1 MFDERNEGQ
10 AIVFSADHVPGQPM
24 KTAVSDGDS
33 VSLRKD
39 GEDVLVRSVKA
50 AGHSRF
56 TGIIYGFEP
65 SYELKYHGL
74 NLGDEVQFEE
84 DHIIACSEE

>member
-1 MFDERNEGQ
+1 MFDERNEVQ
-10 AIVFSADHVPGQPM
+10 AIVFSTNHIPGQPT

-39 GEDVLVRSVKA
+39 DEYVLVKSVIA
-50 AGHSRF
+50 VGSSRF

-65 SYELKYHGL
+65 SYEVEYQGL
-74 NLGDEVQFEE
+74 NLGDEVEFEE
-84 DHIIACSEE
+84 KHIIACSE

>member
-1 MFDERNEGQ
+1 
-10 AIVFSADHVPGQPM
+10 M

-50 AGHSRF
+50 MGPSRF
-56 TGIIYGFEP
+56 TGIIYGIEPNYEFE
-65 SYELKYHGL
+65 YHRL
-74 NLGDEVQFEE
+74 NLGYEVEFEE
-84 DHIIACSEE
+84 KHNIDCSDE

>member
-1 MFDERNEGQ
+1 MIDERNKGQ
-10 AIVFSADHVPGQPM
+10 AIDFSVNHDPGQPI

-39 GEDVLVRSVKA
+39 GEDVLVRSVRA
-50 AGHSRF
+50 MGHSRF

-65 SYELKYHGL
+65 SYKLEYQCL
-74 NLGDEVQFEE
+74 NIGDEVAFEE
-84 DHIIACSEE
+84 KHIIACSEE

>member
-1 MFDERNEGQ
+1 MFDERNKGQ
-10 AIVFSADHVPGQPM
+10 AIVFSAIRIPGLPT
-24 KTAVSDGDS
+24 KSTVTDGDS

-50 AGHSRF
+50 VGPSRF

-65 SYELKYHGL
+65 SYKFEYEGL
-74 NLGDEVQFEE
+74 NLGDEVEFEE
-84 DHIIACSEE
+84 KHIIACSED